1 MYNLRIINTV
11 KTWQYLMVIPFPRE
25 ASRTG
30 TVKNP
35 VSIFIPFFWF
45 GVFNREITLRPPTNN
60 QWGRPP
66 SLLFN

>member
-1 MYNLRIINTV
+1 MAISNGN
-11 KTWQYLMVIPFPRE
+11 PRE